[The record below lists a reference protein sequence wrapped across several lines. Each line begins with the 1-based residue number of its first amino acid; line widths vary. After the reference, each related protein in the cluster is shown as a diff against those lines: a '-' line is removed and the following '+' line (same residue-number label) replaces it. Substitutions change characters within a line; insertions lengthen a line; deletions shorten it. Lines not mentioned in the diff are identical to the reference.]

1 MGDPRSAPA
10 SRPGREQV
18 GGGAND
24 GAQSQ
29 DGASLRADGRRVG
42 LGPFKSGGASNTRA
56 GVRGSRTGDSYDKLG
71 LRTEVTSAQ
80 YGMLRWSG
88 ALAM

>member
-1 MGDPRSAPA
+1 M
-10 SRPGREQV
+10 E
-18 GGGAND
+18 
-24 GAQSQ
+24 
-29 DGASLRADGRRVG
+29 
-42 LGPFKSGGASNTRA
+42 LGPRDRLSQAFARLRN
-56 GVRGSRTGDSYDKLG
+56 GSRTGDSHDKLG